1 MNYKVMKRPMFRLGG
16 SARPGYST
24 GTENPATKEIEKLIG
39 ERAAER
45 EKFANFQRS
54 TLPFQVLAGQPGL
67 STIRK
72 LSDIPTLLS
81 DIGRDP
87 ALFDALIK
95 GRSLDLKM
103 KDKELDDKIKLAT
116 IKSKAAGSSTRLK
129 SEAAI
134 RRIETKIIDLEN
146 KKSLLEGQ
154 TGPEVQKELKKINND
169 LRIEKQSLKAFI
181 NENLRIRAV
190 DTLSKN
196 LYQGQQLSEEDI
208 QRKIDE
214 YRGTMPVTRADGG
227 RVGYQEGT
235 PEPMMQQPMMQ
246 QPMMQE
252 TMQPEAPKE
261 NTMSVKQM
269 YDLMRQRIPV
279 ANVSDKDLYKIASS
293 EQIMADFASLE
304 TMSDVT
310 QFNEQYD
317 TNIVLDLPIV
327 G

>member
-16 SARPGYST
+16 GVIK
-24 GTENPATKEIEKLIG
+24 GKQVGN
-39 ERAAER
+39 R
-45 EKFANFQRS
+45 ENFQNPTPTYNSLIKDILSDYSQSQQRAKDYGTGVRNILGAS
-54 TLPFQVLAGQPGL
+54 VLASSPTL
-67 STIRK
+67 SSIRS
-72 LSDIPTLLS
+72 LSDIPQVLS
-81 DIGRDP
+81 EIGSSKQ
-87 ALFDALIK
+87 LFDALLK
-95 GRSLDLKM
+95 SKSLELQAQDKDLSSKM
-103 KDKELDDKIKLAT
+103 KMAALLKPDTKRSTLRDVVSLSNEISKKIADAEKEGKDTTLLEKQLAKVLSQNTAVEQQIDIMNLLDEDERQ
-116 IKSKAAGSSTRLK
+116 S
-129 SEAAI
+129 
-134 RRIETKIIDLEN
+134 
-146 KKSLLEGQ
+146 KKSIARVYELLGL
-154 TGPEVQKELKKINND
+154 PVPKN
-169 LRIEKQSLKAFI
+169 LKA
-181 NENLRIRAV
+181 E
-190 DTLSKN
+190 
-196 LYQGQQLSEEDI
+196 
-208 QRKIDE
+208 
-214 YRGTMPVTRADGG
+214 GG

>member
-16 SARPGYST
+16 GVIKGKQVGNR
-24 GTENPATKEIEKLIG
+24 ENFQDPTPTYDSLIKEILSG
-39 ERAAER
+39 YGQSQQRAKDYGAGI
-45 EKFANFQRS
+45 KNILGA
-54 TLPFQVLAGQPGL
+54 QVLASAPTL
-67 STIRK
+67 SSIRS
-72 LSDIPTLLS
+72 LSDIPQVLSEIGSSPQLFNALLKS
-81 DIGRDP
+81 
-87 ALFDALIK
+87 
-95 GRSLDLKM
+95 RSLDLKAQD
-103 KDKELDDKIKLAT
+103 KDLSSKIKM
-116 IKSKAAGSSTRLK
+116 AALLK
-129 SEAAI
+129 P
-134 RRIETKIIDLEN
+134 N
-146 KKSLLEGQ
+146 VKKSAMRDVINLSNELNRDIQKAKNEGKDTKFLEKQLSKVLSADSPVEERFKILQLLEEDERLSPSSIKKMYEILGLE
-154 TGPEVQKELKKINND
+154 TPED
-169 LRIEKQSLKAFI
+169 LAL
-181 NENLRIRAV
+181 
-190 DTLSKN
+190 
-196 LYQGQQLSEEDI
+196 
-208 QRKIDE
+208 
-214 YRGTMPVTRADGG
+214 GG

-235 PEPMMQQPMMQ
+235 PEPMMEETVNV
-246 QPMMQE
+246 QE

>member
-16 SARPGYST
+16 GVIK
-24 GTENPATKEIEKLIG
+24 GKQVGN
-39 ERAAER
+39 R
-45 EKFANFQRS
+45 ENFQDPTPTYDSLVKDILKNYSQSQQRAKDYG
-54 TLPFQVLAGQPGL
+54 TGVRNILGAQVLASAPTL
-67 STIRK
+67 SSITS
-72 LSDIPTLLS
+72 LSDIPQVLS
-81 DIGRDP
+81 EIGSSSQ
-87 ALFDALIK
+87 LFDALLK
-95 GRSLDLKM
+95 SKSLDLKAQDKDLSSKM
-103 KDKELDDKIKLAT
+103 KMAALLKPDTKRSTLRDVVSLSNEISKKIADAEKEGKDTTLLEKQLAKVLSQNTAVEQQIDIMNLLDEDERQ
-116 IKSKAAGSSTRLK
+116 S
-129 SEAAI
+129 
-134 RRIETKIIDLEN
+134 
-146 KKSLLEGQ
+146 KKSIIRIYELLGL
-154 TGPEVQKELKKINND
+154 PIPK
-169 LRIEKQSLKAFI
+169 
-181 NENLRIRAV
+181 NLRDDNA
-190 DTLSKN
+190 
-196 LYQGQQLSEEDI
+196 E
-208 QRKIDE
+208 
-214 YRGTMPVTRADGG
+214 GG
-227 RVGYQEGT
+227 RVGFQEGT

>member
-16 SARPGYST
+16 GVIK
-24 GTENPATKEIEKLIG
+24 GKQVGN
-39 ERAAER
+39 R
-45 EKFANFQRS
+45 ENFQNPTPTYNSLIKDILSDYSQSQQRAKDYG
-54 TLPFQVLAGQPGL
+54 TGVRNILGAQVLASAPTL
-67 STIRK
+67 SSIRS
-72 LSDIPTLLS
+72 LSDIPQVLSEIGSSPQLFNALLKS
-81 DIGRDP
+81 
-87 ALFDALIK
+87 
-95 GRSLDLKM
+95 RSLDLKAQD
-103 KDKELDDKIKLAT
+103 KDLSSKIKM
-116 IKSKAAGSSTRLK
+116 AALLK
-129 SEAAI
+129 P
-134 RRIETKIIDLEN
+134 N
-146 KKSLLEGQ
+146 VKKSAMRDVINLSNELNRDIQKAKNEGKDTKFLEKQLSKVLSADSPVEERFKILQLLEEDERLSPSSIKKMYEILGLE
-154 TGPEVQKELKKINND
+154 TPED
-169 LRIEKQSLKAFI
+169 LAL
-181 NENLRIRAV
+181 
-190 DTLSKN
+190 
-196 LYQGQQLSEEDI
+196 
-208 QRKIDE
+208 
-214 YRGTMPVTRADGG
+214 GG

-235 PEPMMQQPMMQ
+235 PEPVMQ

>member
-1 MNYKVMKRPMFRLGG
+1 MFRLGG
-16 SARPGYST
+16 DVRRNYQNGTQDARL
-24 GTENPATKEIEKLIG
+24 KEIEKLIG

-45 EKFANFQRS
+45 GKFMDFQRS

-103 KDKELDDKIKLAT
+103 KDKELEDKIKLAT
-116 IKSKAAGSSTRLK
+116 IKSKAEGSSTRLK

-134 RRIETKIIDLEN
+134 RRIETKIVDLEN

-154 TGPEVQKELKKINND
+154 TGPKAKADLKKINND
-169 LRIEKQSLKAFI
+169 LRIEKQALKAFI
-181 NENLRIRAV
+181 NENLRIKAV
-190 DTLSKN
+190 DALSKN

-214 YRGTMPVTRADGG
+214 YKGAMADGG

-235 PEPMMQQPMMQ
+235 PEPMMQETVDV
-246 QPMMQE
+246 QE
-252 TMQPEAPKE
+252 TMQREAPKE

-269 YDLMRQRIPV
+269 YDLMRQRIPQ

>member
-1 MNYKVMKRPMFRLGG
+1 MKRPMFRLGG
-16 SARPGYST
+16 GVIKGKQVGNR
-24 GTENPATKEIEKLIG
+24 ENFQDPTPTYDSLIKEILSDYG
-39 ERAAER
+39 QSRQRAKDYGAGI
-45 EKFANFQRS
+45 KNILGA
-54 TLPFQVLAGQPGL
+54 QVLASAPTL
-67 STIRK
+67 SSIRK
-72 LSDIPTLLS
+72 LSDVPQVLSEIGSSPQLYNALLKS
-81 DIGRDP
+81 
-87 ALFDALIK
+87 
-95 GRSLDLKM
+95 RSLDLKAQDKDLSSKM
-103 KDKELDDKIKLAT
+103 KM
-116 IKSKAAGSSTRLK
+116 AALLK
-129 SEAAI
+129 P
-134 RRIETKIIDLEN
+134 N
-146 KKSLLEGQ
+146 VKKSAMRDVINLSNELNRDIQKAKNEGRDTKFLEKQLSKVLSADSPVEERFKILQLLEDDERLSPSSIKKMYEILGLEK
-154 TGPEVQKELKKINND
+154 PED
-169 LRIEKQSLKAFI
+169 LAL
-181 NENLRIRAV
+181 
-190 DTLSKN
+190 
-196 LYQGQQLSEEDI
+196 
-208 QRKIDE
+208 
-214 YRGTMPVTRADGG
+214 GG

-235 PEPMMQQPMMQ
+235 PEPVMQ

>member
-16 SARPGYST
+16 DVRKNFEN
-24 GTENPATKEIEKLIG
+24 GTELEKLIKQRG
-39 ERAAER
+39 QLRDKA
-45 EKFANFQRS
+45 FQTQRS
-54 TLPFQVLAGQPGL
+54 LLPFQVLAGQMDDIR
-67 STIRK
+67 TIRK
-72 LSDIPTLLS
+72 PRDVLNILSN
-81 DIGRDP
+81 IGGSPELMGALAKLP
-87 ALFDALIK
+87 AI
-95 GRSLDLKM
+95 DLK
-103 KDKELDDKIKLAT
+103 KSEGDLADKIALAK

-134 RRIETKIIDLEN
+134 RRIETKIVDLEN

-154 TGPEVQKELKKINND
+154 TGPKVQKELEKINDD
-169 LRIEKQSLKAFI
+169 LRIEKQALKAFI

-190 DTLSKN
+190 DSLSKN
-196 LYQGQQLSEEDI
+196 LFQGQKLSEEDI
-208 QRKIDE
+208 QRQIDLYKGNLKPE
-214 YRGTMPVTRADGG
+214 GAEGG

-235 PEPMMQQPMMQ
+235 PEPMMKETISVEETLNPVKEQP
-246 QPMMQE
+246 QE
-252 TMQPEAPKE
+252 S
-261 NTMSVKQM
+261 TMSVKQM
-269 YDLMRQRIPV
+269 YDLMRQRIPQ

>member
-16 SARPGYST
+16 GVIK
-24 GTENPATKEIEKLIG
+24 GKQVGN
-39 ERAAER
+39 R
-45 EKFANFQRS
+45 ENFQDPTPTYDSLVKDILKNYSQSQQRAKDYG
-54 TLPFQVLAGQPGL
+54 TGVRNILGAQVLASAPTL
-67 STIRK
+67 SSIRS
-72 LSDIPTLLS
+72 LSDIPQVLSEIGSSPQLFNALLKS
-81 DIGRDP
+81 
-87 ALFDALIK
+87 
-95 GRSLDLKM
+95 RSLDLKAQD
-103 KDKELDDKIKLAT
+103 KDLSSKIKM
-116 IKSKAAGSSTRLK
+116 AALLK
-129 SEAAI
+129 P
-134 RRIETKIIDLEN
+134 N
-146 KKSLLEGQ
+146 VKKSAMRDVINLSNELNRDIQKAKNEGKDTKFLEKQLSKVLSADSPVEERFKILQLLEEDERLSPSSIKKMYEILGLE
-154 TGPEVQKELKKINND
+154 TPED
-169 LRIEKQSLKAFI
+169 LAL
-181 NENLRIRAV
+181 
-190 DTLSKN
+190 
-196 LYQGQQLSEEDI
+196 
-208 QRKIDE
+208 
-214 YRGTMPVTRADGG
+214 GG

-235 PEPMMQQPMMQ
+235 PEPMMEETVNV
-246 QPMMQE
+246 QE